1 MNCAQLG
8 TVSLG
13 EYKDKYTYES
23 QHPSLHSI
31 RRTPSQL
38 HSLQQIPTQHDMLPQ
53 HLVYKNELN
62 RGYVITLA
70 RNDETP

>member
-1 MNCAQLG
+1 MFRSFQIIIREFRRMHRMRRML
-8 TVSLG
+8 LR
-13 EYKDKYTYES
+13 
-23 QHPSLHSI
+23 SI

-62 RGYVITLA
+62 REYVITLA